1 MNSALFLSTWF
12 PRAASTHAEQVDGP
26 FFSVMMAA
34 LVVLI
39 VFVGLALVFVTQF
52 KRKDQ
57 FTLGTVTMR
66 TSLILR
72 SLWVVAALALGL
84 LSLGAGFWGFVDQT
98 EAPFAASTV
107 IVTARQGDWD
117 FAYSTGHV
125 ADSLH
130 VAVDR
135 PVKLILGSG
144 DVMHSLSIPAFRLNQ
159 GIVPGHVTSAW
170 FAATDTGTFDLQSNI
185 YSGEGFAAMR
195 RAVIVHD
202 AAGFDAWTAASTDIF
217 IGRTLEEV
225 GEFLYNTQGCAVCH
239 TTTGA
244 KLVGPS
250 FKNVYGYQFETEA
263 GPTITADDAYIKES
277 ILTPNASVIKGFQPV
292 MTPYAGILDDKKIE
306 AITAWLKTLSDK
318 GGTAEAADQAAADAP
333 AEGTETQQEGN

>member
-1 MNSALFLSTWF
+1 MNSLAFLSTWF
-12 PRAASTHAEQVDGP
+12 PQAASTGAEHVDGP

-52 KRKDQ
+52 KHKNQ
-57 FTLGTVTMR
+57 FELGTVTLR

-72 SLWVVAALALGL
+72 ALWVAAALGL
-84 LSLGAGFWGFVDQT
+84 GLLALGAGFWGFVDQT

-107 IVTARQGDWD
+107 VETARQGDWD
-117 FAYSTGHV
+117 FAYSNGHV

-135 PVKLILGSG
+135 PVRLLLGSG
-144 DVMHSLSIPAFRLNQ
+144 DVLHSLSIPAFRLNQ
-159 GIVPGHVTSAW
+159 GIVPGRVTEAW
-170 FAATDTGTFDLQSNI
+170 FQATEPGVYDLQSNI
-185 YSGEGFAAMR
+185 YSGEGFADLR
-195 RAVIVHD
+195 TAVVVHD
-202 AAGFDAWTAASTDIF
+202 AAGYDAWTAAATDIF
-217 IGRTLEEV
+217 IGRTMEEV
-225 GEFLYNTQGCAVCH
+225 GELLYNTQGCAVCH

-250 FKNVYGYQFETEA
+250 FKNVYGYEFETVD
-263 GPTITADDAYIKES
+263 GTVILADDAYIKES
-277 ILTPNASVIKGFQPV
+277 ILKPNASVIAGFQPV

-306 AITAWLKTLSDK
+306 AVTAWLKTLSDK
-318 GGTAEAADQAAADAP
+318 GGTGDAEADAEADA
-333 AEGTETQQEGN
+333 EETEPTQEGN